1 DIIDELRPK
10 FINGGISKGHPKE
23 VLEKIYKDWEAFASY
38 AFNKS
43 HSTCYAYIAYQTAY
57 LKAHYPSEYMA
68 AVLSNNMNQ
77 LEQVTLFMEEAK
89 RMGIEVLGPDVNESF
104 YKFGVNAQNAIR
116 FGMGA
121 IKGVGKSAV
130 DTIVDER
137 KESGPY
143 SSVFEL
149 AKRIDLR
156 AANKRTFE
164 NLANAGAFDSFGAL
178 RSQYFQESNDGIN
191 YLEKIIK
198 SATRFKENE
207 NASQVSLFADDPVAQ
222 ISAPEIPPCEPW
234 PTMELLRKE
243 KEVVGLYLT
252 GHPLDDFKKTLQH
265 FTKNE
270 LASLNNDLTPFIGR
284 EVTVG
289 GVVSSAE
296 ARISKNGK
304 RWGTF
309 TLEDY
314 SGSYQF
320 RVFSEEFLKFEHFF
334 KEPNFLYIR
343 LYIKEGYP
351 IGDGSTKGEPRLQ
364 FNEVRLLQDVME
376 NLSKKINLHLKAEEV
391 SIENIELLKQRITEH
406 KGKKPVNI
414 TLHDKDF
421 QLTLKSRK
429 EKVAITKELLHFLDD
444 QKIPYQLY

>member
-1 DIIDELRPK
+1 MKEYLENTYGITVYQEQVMLLSQKLGGFTKGEADVLRKAMGKKKKDLIDELRPK

-149 AKRIDLR
+149 AKRIDL
-156 AANKRTFE
+156 ASCEQK
-164 NLANAGAFDSFGAL
+164 NL
-178 RSQYFQESNDGIN
+178 
-191 YLEKIIK
+191 
-198 SATRFKENE
+198 
-207 NASQVSLFADDPVAQ
+207 
-222 ISAPEIPPCEPW
+222 
-234 PTMELLRKE
+234 
-243 KEVVGLYLT
+243 
-252 GHPLDDFKKTLQH
+252 
-265 FTKNE
+265 
-270 LASLNNDLTPFIGR
+270 
-284 EVTVG
+284 
-289 GVVSSAE
+289 
-296 ARISKNGK
+296 
-304 RWGTF
+304 
-309 TLEDY
+309 
-314 SGSYQF
+314 
-320 RVFSEEFLKFEHFF
+320 
-334 KEPNFLYIR
+334 
-343 LYIKEGYP
+343 
-351 IGDGSTKGEPRLQ
+351 
-364 FNEVRLLQDVME
+364 
-376 NLSKKINLHLKAEEV
+376 
-391 SIENIELLKQRITEH
+391 
-406 KGKKPVNI
+406 
-414 TLHDKDF
+414 
-421 QLTLKSRK
+421 
-429 EKVAITKELLHFLDD
+429 
-444 QKIPYQLY
+444 